1 MTKYKNKDWY
11 VISHTH
17 NYTGYYL
24 ARFLDNKI
32 EVVCNEYYFAKYCLE
47 NKGVSLN
54 MSFGKA
60 LKEIYKLVKGKS
72 FGKRPDEHI
81 GIELYAHVYYYL
93 VALGLEKKF
102 LETRTRTGD
111 IDGLVVYGKGLMYLG
126 EKIAEKEWKKVL
138 NLKDNNFI
146 IGGIRE
152 TKKSTEIADLDL
164 FGGNS
169 DDVVKRFHHGAV
181 ERKALST
188 ESFLKKIVLS
198 SVGKPYSIKESE
210 IDYVRTNTGKIEKYN
225 PTWKK

>member
-1 MTKYKNKDWY
+1 MKEYNDKEWY

-24 ARFLDNKI
+24 ARFLDDRI

-54 MSFGKA
+54 ISFGKA
-60 LKEIYKLVKGKS
+60 LKEIYKLVKGKD

-93 VALGLEKKF
+93 VALGLEKNF
-102 LETRTRTGD
+102 LTIRMATGAV
-111 IDGLVVYGKGLMYLG
+111 DGLVVYGKGLMYLK
-126 EKIAEKEWKKVL
+126 EKFDQKEWDKVL
-138 NLKDNNFI
+138 NLKDNNLI

-169 DDVVKRFHHGAV
+169 KKVVDRFHDGAT
-181 ERKALST
+181 ERKILST

-198 SVGKPYSIKESE
+198 SVGKPYSINEKE
-210 IDYVRTNTGKIEKYN
+210 IDYVRTNTGEIEKYD

>member
-1 MTKYKNKDWY
+1 MTKYKEKDWY

-24 ARFLDNKI
+24 ARFLDDRI

-54 MSFGKA
+54 ISFGKA
-60 LKEIYKLVKGKS
+60 LKEIYKLVKGKA
-72 FGKRPDEHI
+72 FGERSDEEI

-102 LETRTRTGD
+102 LETRIVTGAVA
-111 IDGLVVYGKGLMYLG
+111 GLVVYGKGLMYLK
-126 EKIAEKEWKKVL
+126 EKFDKKEWDKVL
-138 NLKDNNFI
+138 NLKDNNLI

-169 DDVVKRFHHGAV
+169 IDVVKRFHNGAT
-181 ERKALST
+181 ERKVLNT
-188 ESFLKKIVLS
+188 EFFLKKIVLS
-198 SVGKPYSIKESE
+198 SVGKPYSINESE
-210 IDYVRTNTGKIEKYN
+210 IDYVRTNTGEIEKYYSV
-225 PTWKK
+225 WSK

>member
-24 ARFLDNKI
+24 ARFSDDKI
-32 EVVCNEYYFAKYCLE
+32 EVVCNEYEFAKYCLE

-93 VALGLEKKF
+93 VALGLEK
-102 LETRTRTGD
+102 
-111 IDGLVVYGKGLMYLG
+111 
-126 EKIAEKEWKKVL
+126 
-138 NLKDNNFI
+138 NF
-146 IGGIRE
+146 
-152 TKKSTEIADLDL
+152 
-164 FGGNS
+164 
-169 DDVVKRFHHGAV
+169 
-181 ERKALST
+181 
-188 ESFLKKIVLS
+188 
-198 SVGKPYSIKESE
+198 
-210 IDYVRTNTGKIEKYN
+210 
-225 PTWKK
+225 